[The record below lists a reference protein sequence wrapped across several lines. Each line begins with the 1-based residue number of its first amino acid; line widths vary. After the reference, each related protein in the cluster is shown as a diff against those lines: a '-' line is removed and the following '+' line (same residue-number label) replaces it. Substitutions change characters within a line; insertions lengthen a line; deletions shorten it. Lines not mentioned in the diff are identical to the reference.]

1 MPAAV
6 RLDIEEVLVPD
17 PIHKVDFD
25 AVFEPVAQESRVPL
39 YAQVL
44 DQMEGA
50 IRKGLLQPGAFLP
63 SEMELCEG
71 FGIARST
78 LRRAMGVLESN
89 GTISRT
95 RRRGTRIET
104 GLGIGYRP
112 ETSNTI
118 FELITA
124 SRREPRTVLRVS
136 ECLKADAEIARSTGY
151 RVGTELRRLVRER
164 YANDS
169 PIALLENF
177 LPREVGSFER
187 EELEAGSLAALL
199 AASGWAEDRLEY
211 ELSATVLDESGA
223 AFMQLP
229 VGTPVLSE
237 RRSAYRDGA
246 LINHSYN
253 LYHPVTNRM
262 RGVLTA
268 DAAGPQPSNASV
280 SVNRHNVGWSV

>member
-1 MPAAV
+1 M
-6 RLDIEEVLVPD
+6 
-17 PIHKVDFD
+17 DFD
-25 AVFEPVAQESRVPL
+25 LVFTPVAQESRIPL

-44 DQMEGA
+44 DQIESA
-50 IRKGLLQPGAFLP
+50 IRLGLLPPGTFLP
-63 SEMELCEG
+63 AEKDLCKG

-78 LRRAMGVLESN
+78 LRRAMGVLESS

-124 SRREPRTVLRVS
+124 SRREPRTVVRVFEHVS
-136 ECLKADAEIARSTGY
+136 ADGELARATGY
-151 RVGTELRRLVRER
+151 RVGTELLHLVRER
-164 YANDS
+164 YANET

-177 LPREVGSFER
+177 LLRRIASFGR
-187 EELEAGSLAALL
+187 DDLETGSLAALL
-199 AASGWAEDRLEY
+199 AACGWEEDRLEY
-211 ELSATVLDESGA
+211 ELSATVLDDSSA
-223 AFMQLP
+223 RFMQLP
-229 VGTPVLSE
+229 AGTPVLSE
-237 RRSAYRDGA
+237 RRSAYRDGG

-262 RGVLTA
+262 RGVLDRQLEPRIQLA
-268 DAAGPQPSNASV
+268 
-280 SVNRHNVGWSV
+280 